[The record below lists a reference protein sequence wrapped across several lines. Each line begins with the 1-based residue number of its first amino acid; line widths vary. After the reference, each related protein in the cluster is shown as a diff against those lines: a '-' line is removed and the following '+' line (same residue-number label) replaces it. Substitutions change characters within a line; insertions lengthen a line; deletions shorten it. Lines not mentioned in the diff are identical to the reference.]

1 MEWQFVMWT
10 AKHVKASMDVK
21 DLLTMSK
28 KSIARCISSKLRQK
42 FEQRQPITNEDLADF
57 QPYPSTDCPL
67 VITGRKDHQKIIS
80 RLRMRDNFIIP
91 LSETKHLLPQHA
103 PQSGRR
109 GDYKTRNYCLWTTYA
124 KHHHMSADLLE
135 DAQAAKD
142 WLAAQAPL
150 FKYLSEALKHVDF
163 QSYENMT
170 NHPWLDSLL
179 VNKERS
185 LGQKPRPGHVA
196 SDQEVPLHQVAGI
209 WCGLAIN
216 CDPEYCGMPHRDT
229 ADVKHSLNYVI
240 PWGDYEGADLL
251 CWEIRKRVQVS
262 PGEVIFFRSRALTH
276 NVSPHQEGGVRNIV
290 DLYSH
295 QSILDVDREKHG
307 HSAEDGKSQKRKRS

>member
-1 MEWQFVMWT
+1 M
-10 AKHVKASMDVK
+10 
-21 DLLTMSK
+21 
-28 KSIARCISSKLRQK
+28 I
-42 FEQRQPITNEDLADF
+42 P
-57 QPYPSTDCPL
+57 
-67 VITGRKDHQKIIS
+67 GRKHHQKIIF
-80 RLRMRDNFIIP
+80 RLRKPDNFIIT
-91 LSETKHLLPQHA
+91 LRETKHLLPQHA

-109 GDYKTRNYCLWTTYA
+109 GDYTIRNYCLWTKSA
-124 KHHHMSADLLE
+124 KHRYMSADLLE
-135 DAQAAKD
+135 DGQAAKE

-170 NHPWLDSLL
+170 NYPWLDSLL
-179 VNKERS
+179 VNKARS

-196 SDQEVPLHQVAGI
+196 SDQEVPLHKVAGI

-216 CDPEYCGMPHRDT
+216 CDQEYSGMPHRDT

-251 CWEIRKRVQVS
+251 FCEIRKRVQVS
-262 PGEVIFFRSRALTH
+262 PGEVIFFRSRSLTH
-276 NVSPHQEGGVRNIV
+276 NVSPLQEGGVRNRV

-295 QSILDVDREKHG
+295 
-307 HSAEDGKSQKRKRS
+307 